1 MDFLLCL
8 ALGKEGELIVRLH
21 LGCVCSPCWDELC
34 VGAPRSPVTPLAFAR
49 LWLTHTSPRWP
60 GDMME
65 RQCSRGPGFAGHA
78 EVPAYWGFLGL
89 LRGQRG
95 GGQSSRSQS
104 MARVVTVTAGALSW
118 WFFCR
123 TFVPLAG
130 AGSGMP
136 ANGSS
141 RPAMWFVSVTGLAS
155 SGDFGWCSQGP
166 GGKRGARLPAELRV
180 LLALHAL
187 GNSGSPWPGAGS
199 LQGSV
204 SRSVAFVLAVW
215 LHVSSWMLML
225 NKRHLFSR

>member
-1 MDFLLCL
+1 M
-8 ALGKEGELIVRLH
+8 
-21 LGCVCSPCWDELC
+21 
-34 VGAPRSPVTPLAFAR
+34 TPLAFAR

-78 EVPAYWGFLGL
+78 EVPTYWGFLGL

-95 GGQSSRSQS
+95 GSQSSRSQS

-130 AGSGMP
+130 DGSGMP

-155 SGDFGWCSQGP
+155 SGDFGLCSQGP
-166 GGKRGARLPAELRV
+166 GGERGARLPAELRV
-180 LLALHAL
+180 LPGPARPGEQREPLARRGQSSGQRFKERGFCFGCLVTCLLLDADAEQEAL
-187 GNSGSPWPGAGS
+187 VLPLTSMGLSPAG
-199 LQGSV
+199 
-204 SRSVAFVLAVW
+204 FVL
-215 LHVSSWMLML
+215 
-225 NKRHLFSR
+225 